1 MIRINLLFKVP
12 INKTKK
18 KEEKTEVF
26 NADPI
31 VRLI

>member
-18 KEEKTEVF
+18 KEKTEVF